1 MCSKYSCYNLYL
13 FPGDGDNSVSR
24 NSNLKYIFFSS
35 RSRRS
40 FIIPKNTFIL
50 ISKAFCCWLNK
61 SKLTNF
67 KCIVMIWVT
76 REIFRNECSEM
87 KHMEMMPVCEQKKK
101 IYRYIC
107 SRFICRDFILENNT
121 HYHLHPTPSPQLKLG
136 VWNCMICR
144 FRTILHE
151 VNQIHPKTFAY
162 YHDSFLS
169 QGDYVNKLQHA
180 MIEI

>member
-1 MCSKYSCYNLYL
+1 MELSIYLPVYIIHVYWINRISMCSKYSCYNLYL

-67 KCIVMIWVT
+67 KCIVRIWVT

-101 IYRYIC
+101 YLQIY
-107 SRFICRDFILENNT
+107 L
-121 HYHLHPTPSPQLKLG
+121 
-136 VWNCMICR
+136 
-144 FRTILHE
+144 
-151 VNQIHPKTFAY
+151 
-162 YHDSFLS
+162 
-169 QGDYVNKLQHA
+169 LQVYLPWFH
-180 MIEI
+180 IRK

>member
-40 FIIPKNTFIL
+40 FIIPKNTSIL
-50 ISKAFCCWLNK
+50 ISITFCCWLNK
-61 SKLTNF
+61 SELSNF
-67 KCIVMIWVT
+67 KCIVRIWVT
-76 REIFRNECSEM
+76 REMFRNECSEM

-101 IYRYIC
+101 YLQIYLLQVYLPC
-107 SRFICRDFILENNT
+107 ILENNT

-136 VWNCMICR
+136 VWNCMFCR

-151 VNQIHPKTFAY
+151 VNQIHPKTFSY
-162 YHDSFLS
+162 YYDSFLS